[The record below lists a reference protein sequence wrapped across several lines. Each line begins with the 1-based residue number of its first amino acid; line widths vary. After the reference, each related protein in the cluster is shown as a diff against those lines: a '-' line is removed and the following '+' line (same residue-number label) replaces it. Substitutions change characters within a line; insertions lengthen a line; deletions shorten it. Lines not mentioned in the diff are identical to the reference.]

1 MAKQHTFYPISKRT
15 VLIGILLIVINTY
28 WLAYAEMLWHT
39 AHLTTVALSVNV
51 LFTLLIITWLNA
63 AVRRVAPSAELSQQE
78 MLVIYS
84 MVAVGSAFTGHDNM
98 PRLMG
103 LMPYAHR
110 FASPENDWRALFF
123 HHLPNWLIISD
134 SNTVQNFYEGNRNF
148 FTDGYLEH
156 WITPILSWSIV
167 IFLLMVI
174 FLCLTT
180 ILRKQ
185 WVENEKLSYPIIQI
199 PFEITARS
207 SAVYGKRLSVIGF
220 AIPAAI
226 GLING
231 FHSVLPS
238 LPRIVTDY
246 DLNIYFTQKP
256 WNALGS
262 LPIRFNSLMI
272 GIAFLLPLDLLFS
285 CVFFYFVNK
294 AQLLIGSAAGVQNV
308 PGYPFFGEQGAG
320 ALFALLVVACW
331 SGRKHISH
339 VFYQAFRSER
349 MRDTAEPIPYR
360 WSVIILCV
368 CLLLLMGFC
377 VKGGMS
383 VWACAVFVGVYL
395 SIVVGL
401 ARMRAELGP
410 PVHGIGYVT
419 PQYLIV
425 SMFGTRRLRA
435 PNLTMLSLLNW
446 LSGASYASFRTHPM
460 PDQLE
465 AFKLANR
472 SGIRNRTMLVV
483 LLIASIVGIESSL
496 LIYPYTIYETG
507 VAANAEQIH
516 SGGLETYTFLSSW
529 LIKPEPTNWLAIAVL
544 VSAFFFNLG
553 VMLIRT
559 RYIWCPLHPAG
570 YVIGLAPNTPE
581 IIWFPLLVAM
591 VARWLI
597 LKHSG
602 IKGYRRAIPFFVGLA
617 IGETL
622 MSCFWA
628 IRSVVFHTT

>member
-180 ILRKQ
+180 ILRQQ

-220 AIPAAI
+220 AIPVAI

-231 FHSVLPS
+231 LHGVLSSVPQ
-238 LPRIVTDY
+238 IVTDY
-246 DLNIYFTQKP
+246 DLNLYFTQKP

-339 VFYQAFRSER
+339 VFYQVFRSER
-349 MRDTAEPIPYR
+349 MRDTAEPIPR
-360 WSVIILCV
+360 KWSVITLCICV
-368 CLLLLMGFC
+368 LLLMSFC
-377 VKGGMS
+377 VQAGMS
-383 VWACAVFVGVYL
+383 VWAFIDFIGHTYI
-395 SIVVGL
+395 IVVGL
-401 ARMRAELGP
+401 PRMRAELGP

-425 SMFGTRRLRA
+425 S
-435 PNLTMLSLLNW
+435 SLVHDV
-446 LSGASYASFRTHPM
+446 SSTEFDDAITV
-460 PDQLE
+460 
-465 AFKLANR
+465 KLA
-472 SGIRNRTMLVV
+472 
-483 LLIASIVGIESSL
+483 
-496 LIYPYTIYETG
+496 
-507 VAANAEQIH
+507 
-516 SGGLETYTFLSSW
+516 
-529 LIKPEPTNWLAIAVL
+529 
-544 VSAFFFNLG
+544 
-553 VMLIRT
+553 
-559 RYIWCPLHPAG
+559 
-570 YVIGLAPNTPE
+570 
-581 IIWFPLLVAM
+581 
-591 VARWLI
+591 
-597 LKHSG
+597 
-602 IKGYRRAIPFFVGLA
+602 
-617 IGETL
+617 
-622 MSCFWA
+622 
-628 IRSVVFHTT
+628 